1 VGKVIWYVCK
11 YVTPLKYGWASR
23 QFYLAREFQALGHKA
38 VVISSDSNHLGR
50 FPRFASTYTKE
61 DIEGIETW
69 WIRTAK
75 YVKTASVRR
84 ILSWLDFEVK
94 LWFLPERR
102 IPRPDVVI
110 VSSLSLL
117 TILNGI
123 RLKARYGCTLV
134 FEIRDIWPLT
144 MTEEGGFSR
153 HHPLVKLLGWV
164 ERTGYLRSDVIVG
177 TMPNL
182 TEHVTEVTGKVLN
195 CQCVPMGYDP
205 ALSEHPEPLPEGYEE
220 RHLPRGKFIVGYA
233 GSIGRTNALDTLMAC
248 AREMRHDPRFHFVVL
263 GSGDLL
269 EKFRAETADLP
280 NITFA
285 PRVRKEQVQRVLER
299 CSVLYLS
306 VESSRVWR
314 FGQSLNKVIDYMTA
328 CKPIIASYDG
338 FPSMIDEA
346 GCGVFVPAKDL
357 GALREAIRRYAAQS
371 PEDLEAIGRRGKEW
385 LLANR
390 PYRRL
395 AEDYCRLMGLR

>member
-1 VGKVIWYVCK
+1 MGKVIWYVCK

-23 QFYLAREFQALGHKA
+23 QFYLAREFQALGHRA
-38 VVISSDSNHLGR
+38 VVVSSDSNHLGR
-50 FPRFASTYTKE
+50 FPDFPSTYMRE
-61 DIEGIETW
+61 EIEGVETW
-69 WIRTAK
+69 WIRTAR
-75 YVKTASVRR
+75 YVRTASVKR
-84 ILSWLDFEVK
+84 ILSWLDFELK
-94 LWFLPERR
+94 LRFLPEERL
-102 IPRPDVVI
+102 PRPDVVI

-117 TILNGI
+117 SILNGI
-123 RLKARYGCTLV
+123 RMKARYGCKLV

-144 MTEEGGFSR
+144 MTEEGGFSPR
-153 HHPLVKLLGWV
+153 NPFVRLLGWV
-164 ERTGYLRSDVIVG
+164 ERKGYRESDVIVG

-182 TEHVTEVTGKVLN
+182 AEHVTEVTGQVLN
-195 CQCVPMGYDP
+195 CQCIPMGYDP
-205 ALSEHPEPLPEGYEE
+205 ALYEHPEPLPEGYEE
-220 RHLPRGKFIVGYA
+220 KYLPRGKFVVGYA
-233 GSIGRTNALDTLMAC
+233 GSIGQTNALDTLMAC
-248 AREMRHDPRFHFVVL
+248 AREMRDDARLHFVVL

-306 VESSRVWR
+306 VEDSKVWR

-346 GCGVFVPAKDL
+346 GCGVFIPAKDL
-357 GALREAIRRYAAQS
+357 PTLRAAILDYAGR
-371 PEDLEAIGRRGKEW
+371 PPGELEEIGRRGKAW
-385 LLANR
+385 LLENR
-390 PYRRL
+390 LYRRL
-395 AEDYCRLMGLR
+395 AEQYCRLF